1 MVCVMSSV
9 TKNPQSTKVESLER
23 TIKVLRHIVRKIG
36 KELVEEYGGKRMY
49 KRGVPKYNTWLLACK
64 ILNRME
70 KDIEMGKTL

>member
-1 MVCVMSSV
+1 MVCIMGSM

-49 KRGVPKYNTWLLACK
+49 KRGVPKYNTWLRISKL
-64 ILNRME
+64 LDRME
-70 KDIEMGKTL
+70 KDIKVRRDQ

>member
-1 MVCVMSSV
+1 MSSV
-9 TKNPQSTKVESLER
+9 TKDLQTAKVESLER

>member
-1 MVCVMSSV
+1 MVCIMGSM

-49 KRGVPKYNTWLLACK
+49 KRGVPKYNTWLGISKL
-64 ILNRME
+64 LDRME
-70 KDIEMGKTL
+70 KDIKVRREQ

>member
-9 TKNPQSTKVESLER
+9 TKDLQTAKVESLER

>member
-1 MVCVMSSV
+1 M
-9 TKNPQSTKVESLER
+9 
-23 TIKVLRHIVRKIG
+23 RHIVRKIG

-70 KDIEMGKTL
+70 KDIEMEKTL